1 MPKKKR
7 DVRKPIKWFIF
18 RIIIAI
24 ILNMSF
30 GIWIFMEN
38 PIIHE
43 EDVQY
48 YTGIVAS
55 EFSERRKLPTSSQ
68 LDWFIVM
75 DNGIVFRTDY
85 SMLKIH
91 PENFVGKT
99 VTVGYRID
107 SDFVDYI
114 PIITFSEDGVEH
126 LTLKKSQ
133 RNVVLVNILLVF
145 VSALCWSF
153 YIMYRYSRIKE
164 EIRILKERREIEK
177 KRRFRQL
184 RREERKAVKNGTSL
198 H

>member
-1 MPKKKR
+1 M
-7 DVRKPIKWFIF
+7 D
-18 RIIIAI
+18 
-24 ILNMSF
+24 
-30 GIWIFMEN
+30 N

-55 EFSERRKLPTSSQ
+55 EFSERRVLATSSQ

-75 DNGIVFRTDY
+75 DNEIVFRTHY

-91 PENFVGKT
+91 PENFVDKT

-107 SDFVDYI
+107 PDFVDSI

-133 RNVVLVNILLVF
+133 RNVFIVNIMIIF

-164 EIRILKERREIEK
+164 EIRILKERRRIEK
-177 KRRFRQL
+177 KRRLRQL
-184 RREERKAVKNGTSL
+184 RKEERKA
-198 H
+198 